1 MFAVDLLGFG
11 GSDKVKEGV
20 EYELELWR
28 DLLVDFM
35 EVRIGVINIIK
46 RNLLYR

>member
-1 MFAVDLLGFG
+1 M
-11 GSDKVKEGV
+11 

-35 EVRIGVINIIK
+35 HAMEVCFLLVSVWGFDVAVAGVAF
-46 RNLLYR
+46 LP

>member
-1 MFAVDLLGFG
+1 VFAVDLLGFG

-20 EYELELWR
+20 DYELELWR

-35 EVRIGVINIIK
+35 EVRMGVES
-46 RNLLYR
+46 